1 MVTYSTH
8 LDSRRVLRG
17 LAALLIVLAVSTC
30 TDNTGPGSD
39 RERPTLYVTPTGLET
54 NNPPQVFVGAGDIS
68 SCSNNNDEATAALL
82 DNIAGTVF
90 TVGDNVY
97 SNGTSSEFSNCYQ
110 PTWGRHKTRTKPVPG
125 NHDYNTSG
133 ASGYFNYFGAAAG
146 TPGQG
151 YYSYDLGQWHI
162 ISLNSEISNGATSP
176 QMQWLRADLAAH
188 PNLCTAALWHE
199 PLYSSDAGSGTGGKI
214 WSGVR
219 PFWDTLYAYGADL
232 VLNGHRHD
240 YERIAPL
247 RPNGTSDPANGIRTM
262 VVGMGGIGG
271 SSLTNV
277 FPLSEERNG
286 NTFGVLKLYLY
297 DDSYAWKFV
306 PVAGKT
312 YTDSGSTACHG
323 RPGSQP
329 PVPTSLGFAAQ
340 PSNTVAGAA
349 ITPAV
354 QVEIRD
360 QFGARLTTATNSV
373 TVAIGTNPAGGTLS
387 GTKTVAAVNGVA
399 TFSGLSID
407 NVGTGYRLAA
417 SSSGLTGATSTSF
430 NIIEAPIPTALAFV
444 VQPSNTGTG
453 SSITPAVQVEI
464 RDQSGARV
472 TTATNSVTLA
482 IGTNPAGGTL
492 SGTTTVAS
500 VNGVATFSGLSI
512 DRAGTGYTLA
522 ATSQGLTSAISS
534 AFNLTAPPLPTSLGF
549 AVQPSNSVV
558 GTAITPAV
566 QVEIRD
572 QFGARLTSATNTVSM
587 AIGTNPAGGTLS
599 GTTSVAAVSGVAT
612 FSSLSIDQ
620 LGTGYTLAASSS
632 GLTGATS
639 SGFNVAATPP
649 QGITHT
655 LLTSGVVLTN
665 QNTTTTASIA
675 PAPNTLVTIAVL
687 SHRSTAT
694 ISPIVTGGGMPSWDL
709 VASVDFD
716 TLELPHRRLTIYRAM
731 SASPGSGPIT
741 FKFTNQV
748 SNLEWIISQWAGVET
763 SGVNGAGAIVQ
774 TGSARANAVNGLG
787 VALAPFGNSA
797 NVALGAFG
805 VNSQAAVITP
815 AAGFTEID
823 EQPANEGTRGDL
835 QTEWAVNRPT
845 IGATWSNLK
854 GGALGIEIRAR

>member
-1 MVTYSTH
+1 MTH
-8 LDSRRVLRG
+8 LRHLGHRRLLRG
-17 LAALLIVLAVSTC
+17 LAALLAVLAASTC
-30 TDNTGPGSD
+30 TDNTGPGTD
-39 RERPTLYVTPTGLET
+39 VERPTLFVTPTGLQT
-54 NNPPQVFVGAGDIS
+54 PNPPEVFVGAGDIS

-90 TVGDNVY
+90 LVGDNVY
-97 SNGTSSEFSNCYQ
+97 PNGTNSEFSNCYN
-110 PTWGRHKTRTKPVPG
+110 PTWGRHKARTKPVPG

-133 ASGYFNYFGAAAG
+133 GSGYFNYFGAAAG

-151 YYSYDLGQWHI
+151 YYSYNLGQWHI
-162 ISLNSEISNGATSP
+162 IALNSEISNGATSS

-240 YERIAPL
+240 YERIAPM

-277 FPLSEERNG
+277 FPLSEARNG

-312 YTDSGSTACHG
+312 YTDSGSTACHS

-329 PVPTSLGFAAQ
+329 PVPTALGFAVQ
-340 PSNTVAGAA
+340 PGNTAAGAT

-360 QFGARLTTATNSV
+360 QFGARVTTATNSV
-373 TVAIGTNPAGGTLS
+373 TVAIGSNPGGGTLS
-387 GTKTVAAVNGVA
+387 GTKTMTAVNGAA

-407 NVGTGYRLAA
+407 NVGTGYTLSA
-417 SSSGLTGATSTSF
+417 SAGGLTGATSAGFNVTAAPVPTSVG
-430 NIIEAPIPTALAFV
+430 FV
-444 VQPSNTGTG
+444 VQPSNAGAG
-453 SSITPAVQVEI
+453 SAITPAVQVEI
-464 RDQSGARV
+464 RDQSGARI
-472 TTATNSVTLA
+472 TSATNTVTLA
-482 IGTNPAGGTL
+482 IGTNPSGGTL
-492 SGTTTVAS
+492 SGTAS
-500 VNGVATFSGLSI
+500 AAAVSGVATFSGLSI
-512 DRAGTGYTLA
+512 DHA
-522 ATSQGLTSAISS
+522 
-534 AFNLTAPPLPTSLGF
+534 
-549 AVQPSNSVV
+549 
-558 GTAITPAV
+558 
-566 QVEIRD
+566 
-572 QFGARLTSATNTVSM
+572 
-587 AIGTNPAGGTLS
+587 
-599 GTTSVAAVSGVAT
+599 
-612 FSSLSIDQ
+612 
-620 LGTGYTLAASSS
+620 GTGYTLAASSS

-639 SGFNVAATPP
+639 SSFNITAPPVATSLGFAFQPSNVVVGTMMTPAVQVEIRDQFGARLTSGTNSVSLAIGTNPGGGTLSGTTSAAAVNGVATFSTLGIDQVGTGYTLDASSTGLAGTTSSAFNVTATPP

-675 PAPNTLVTIAVL
+675 PAPNTLVTIALL

-694 ISPIVTGGGMPSWDL
+694 ISPIVTGGGMASWDL

-716 TLELPHRRLTIYRAM
+716 TLALPHRRLTIYRAM
-731 SASPGSGPIT
+731 SANPGSGPIT

-748 SNLEWIISQWAGVET
+748 SNLEWIISQWDGVET

-774 TGSARANAVNGLG
+774 TGSNRDNSVSGLG
-787 VALAPFGNSA
+787 VALAPFGNPA

-805 VNSQAAVITP
+805 VNSQTAIITP

-835 QTEWAVNRPT
+835 QTQWAVNQPT
-845 IGATWSNLK
+845 VGATWTFLK